1 MAPRNNVD
9 DGNSA
14 SESLPDEE
22 PKPSAEPTAPS
33 EPAKKKTLIVD
44 TTMENLG
51 TSIAIIGAVRAP
63 RE

>member
-1 MAPRNNVD
+1 MAPKHNVD

-14 SESLPDEE
+14 SESLPDDE

-33 EPAKKKTLIVD
+33 EPTKKKTRIVD

-51 TSIAIIGAVRAP
+51 KSIAIIGGVRAP
-63 RE
+63 KK